1 MYGIIIVSRGKGNK
15 IKNKIKNLL
24 TNKLF
29 NSIIKEKREVLKMSY
44 TVRFII
50 VAVALS
56 VVVGGFMALCIVNT
70 IAENGSP
77 IVKWIMGIIIAVAIG
92 CGISGLITLQNKG
105 DDKAW
110 NNGYCTECNEPYKFT
125 SAIHHKNG
133 GDEYYYTCDNCG
145 HTIVIHGLRE
155 R

>member
-29 NSIIKEKREVLKMSY
+29 SSIIKEKREVLKMSY

-50 VAVALS
+50 VAV
-56 VVVGGFMALCIVNT
+56 GGFLALCIVNT

-77 IVKWIMGIIIAVAIG
+77 IVK
-92 CGISGLITLQNKG
+92 
-105 DDKAW
+105 
-110 NNGYCTECNEPYKFT
+110 
-125 SAIHHKNG
+125 
-133 GDEYYYTCDNCG
+133 
-145 HTIVIHGLRE
+145 
-155 R
+155 